1 MPQIRDPFTH
11 EVSDNLRAAPNNI
24 LVTPKAR
31 QPTRKGRPTQSV
43 MYIENVS
50 VMAEISAAVHV
61 DIGFMIGSHITWSRT
76 VTLATAGYW
85 YWAHPHYTLLSD
97 YQVVARFRVENA
109 NGGGTLGDPIHMNV
123 TGYFF
128 DPYESP

>member
-1 MPQIRDPFTH
+1 
-11 EVSDNLRAAPNNI
+11 
-24 LVTPKAR
+24 
-31 QPTRKGRPTQSV
+31 

-50 VMAEISAAVHV
+50 LMDEISAAVHV
-61 DIGFMIGSHITWSRT
+61 DIGFMIGSHIVWSRT
-76 VTLATAGYW
+76 VTLATPTYW

-97 YQVVARFRVENA
+97 YQVVARFRIESL